1 MTEMQKSAE
10 KLSDTTQTS
19 DFSAPNSE
27 DCKSEFKSKN
37 MKGGPYS
44 PKDRDARIDEVVEF
58 SMLITV
64 ANTSGVPWFNNIVK
78 DNFGGQLDVTS
89 CDNTGDG
96 DNINVSLVTVGN
108 SDKVKLVWTIGTLTN
123 GQTATLDCTIVTDTD
138 PGGNQSYTECG
149 EQEFNSGAN
158 LKFKVGDPPK
168 KRSFETGP
176 INHNVPCDF

>member
-1 MTEMQKSAE
+1 MKGHFNKPICAIITSIAL
-10 KLSDTTQTS
+10 LSLVIGLSSITS
-19 DFSAPNSE
+19 VMAGGEFPLFACSDVVDNGGNPHI
-27 DCKSEFKSKN
+27 CKSVFITEEETVN
-37 MKGGPYS
+37 Q
-44 PKDRDARIDEVVEF
+44 DAEVNEVVEF

-123 GQTATLDCTIVTDTD
+123 GQTATLDCTSKFRNWHCASTIQLVITTFS
-138 PGGNQSYTECG
+138 SYI
-149 EQEFNSGAN
+149 NK
-158 LKFKVGDPPK
+158 KF
-168 KRSFETGP
+168 
-176 INHNVPCDF
+176 I